1 MECQELIFMNST
13 LSSASFFLGA
23 NNKQGYVS
31 LFKDV
36 YNPNEPGSHY
46 ILKGGPGTG
55 KSTLMKKA
63 ADYLT
68 DKGFFVEKDYC
79 SADPSSLDMIY
90 CPELNF
96 SVTDG
101 TSPHP
106 FEPSL
111 PGVTEFIVNLGE
123 AWNTKIL
130 KENIKEINAL
140 FKSYSEEHKKAASYL
155 FATSK
160 CGKEVAEM
168 FLKTVDYEKSLKYI
182 KKLCTK
188 KIPDKNTEK
197 KGKINKRFLSGI
209 TPDGVKVQYDTLNVF
224 CDEIVTFCDEYGVIS
239 QFFIDYIGEYAVNK
253 GYDIYKCFCSLYPK
267 TKAEHIIIPELKL
280 CFFTENGYHYSLDD
294 IKSPVY
300 STRFCDKKSLF
311 AVNEKTNFLLKCKKE
326 FIDEAVR
333 KMSAAKGLH
342 DKLEEFYI
350 KATDFSVID
359 EKCEEILKSL

>member
-1 MECQELIFMNST
+1 MLGVDITDNTF
-13 LSSASFFLGA
+13 SSASFFLGA
-23 NNKQGYVS
+23 TGKHGYVS
-31 LFKDV
+31 LFNDV
-36 YNPNEPGSHY
+36 YSPEKPGAHY

-63 ADYLT
+63 AKHLT
-68 DKGFFVEKDYC
+68 DKGYFVEKDYC

-101 TSPHP
+101 TSPHI

-123 AWNTKIL
+123 AWNKDIL
-130 KENIKEINAL
+130 KENIKEINSL
-140 FKSYSEEHKKAASYL
+140 FKAYSAEHKKAANYL
-155 FATSK
+155 FAASK
-160 CGKEVAEM
+160 CSREAAQM

-188 KIPDKNTEK
+188 KIPDKNSAE

-209 TPDGVKVQYDTLNVF
+209 TPDGVAVQYDTLNVF
-224 CDEIVTFCDEYGVIS
+224 CDEIVTFCDEYGVLS
-239 QFFIDYIGEYAVNK
+239 QFFIDYIGEFAVNK
-253 GYDIYKCFCSLYPK
+253 GYDIYKCFCPLYPE

-280 CFFTENGYHYSLDD
+280 CFFTENEYHYSLDD
-294 IKSPVY
+294 IKSPVF

-311 AVNEKTNFLLKCKKE
+311 GMNEKARFLFKCKHE
-326 FIDEAVR
+326 FIDESVR

-359 EKCEEILKSL
+359 GKCEEILKSV